1 MSVGTKTSP
10 AEKFRT
16 LADRLTA
23 EINEKRRPMTQNVT
37 HKRLAEYHSRLYDA
51 DQLASGQRGL
61 LGLAEAYDRGAV
73 PAALMGIRHKSE
85 VLELMRL
92 QGDRTS
98 EHIRVT
104 GVFSNTTPL
113 GVALQQLVAAVLG
126 TADDADKAKLATRRK
141 IEDIENS
148 LRFQRIPGFF
158 PTPMRLAQHVVELAE
173 IHPGHMVLEPSAGLG
188 NLAEEVRA
196 LEPDAIIR
204 CVEIMPKLREVL
216 ALKGFEVVADD
227 FMQWNGA
234 MTGSPS
240 LVYDRIV
247 MNPPFERGQDAEH
260 VMRAFTMLKPG
271 GKLVAIMSKGPF
283 YRSDKA
289 AVGFRDFIDRIAIA
303 DKQIYDLP
311 SDSFLGAE
319 AFKSTGVACM
329 LIRLTK

>member
-1 MSVGTKTSP
+1 MSIGTKTSP

-73 PAALMGIRHKSE
+73 PECLMGVRHKSE

-92 QGDRTS
+92 QCDRTS
-98 EHIRVT
+98 DRIRVT
-104 GVFSNTTPL
+104 GVYSNTTPL
-113 GVALQQLVAAVLG
+113 GVALQQLVNAVLG

-158 PTPMRLAQHVVELAE
+158 PTPASLADLVVKHAH
-173 IHPGHMVLEPSAGLG
+173 INPGNTVLEPSAGLG
-188 NLAEEVRA
+188 HLAEAVLRA
-196 LEPDAIIR
+196 EPTAIVHCI
-204 CVEIMPKLREVL
+204 EIMHKLQEVL
-216 ALKGFEVVADD
+216 TMKGLKVIGGD
-227 FMQWNGA
+227 FTESYWF
-234 MTGSPS
+234 TGPNMPG
-240 LVYDRIV
+240 LPLGYDRIV

-260 VMRAFTMLKPG
+260 IQQAYGHLKAG
-271 GKLVAIMSKGPF
+271 GILVAIMSEGPF
-283 YRSDKA
+283 FRNDKA
-289 AVGFRDFIDRIAIA
+289 SVGFREFMQRVGGRA
-303 DKQIYDLP
+303 LP
-311 SDSFLGAE
+311 LPPGSFTGTE
-319 AFKSTGVACM
+319 AFKATGVNCTM
-329 LIRLTK
+329 IRIHR